1 MPPNNPPLSF
11 APATKTHPAPLKQKW
26 LGTVFLFAFL
36 FQLHAGTGFVYLADT
51 SKLFYGS
58 NNEVYSAGSH
68 QLLYFQK
75 GNIFFNGVSDDK
87 QNIFLL
93 TTSMNPGSHQP
104 ELIYEKDNRM
114 PVYSFTDNKFYY
126 GNIQSGDLKEKTE
139 LIHIERIK
147 KWLSFYGS
155 HNDSLLAYYN
165 ADSLPGSTAILVAYT
180 LIKKYDLDKKNSS
193 RQTTAPF
200 QTSDYATIK
209 PVWGNTTANEWLWDG
224 KVLRPRWN
232 VDPRLAW
239 TFDGSTLKPQN
250 SSNIYQQ
257 YEWDGENFKPIWRTN
272 QAEEWTYD
280 GRLIKPTYDT
290 DWANQYLIENGV
302 IKPWSN
308 VHSEKEWN
316 IDGQIPVPVIILILS
331 GIAKP
336 Y

>member
-1 MPPNNPPLSF
+1 M
-11 APATKTHPAPLKQKW
+11 KQKG
-26 LGTVFLFAFL
+26 LCALFLSGFFSHL
-36 FQLHAGTGFVYLADT
+36 LAGTGFVYLADT
-51 SKLFYGS
+51 SKLFYGI
-58 NNEVYSAGSH
+58 NNEIYSATGQ

-75 GNIFFNGVSDDK
+75 GNIFFKGNDDEK

-93 TTSMNPGSHQP
+93 TTSMNSNSDKT
-104 ELIYEKDNRM
+104 ELLYEKDKNM
-114 PVYSFTDNKFYY
+114 PVYSFAANKFYN
-126 GNIQSGDLKEKTE
+126 GNVQSDDLKEKTE
-139 LIHIERIK
+139 LIHVEKIK
-147 KWLSFYGS
+147 KWLSFYAS

-165 ADSLPGSTAILVAYT
+165 ADSLPSSTAILVAYT
-180 LIKKYDLDKKNSS
+180 LIKKYDLDKQNISK
-193 RQTTAPF
+193 REMPPF
-200 QTSDYATIK
+200 QTAEYASLK

-232 VDPRLAW
+232 VDPRLVW
-239 TFDGSTLKPQN
+239 TFDGSTLQPQN

-272 QAEEWTYD
+272 KAEEWTYD
-280 GRLIKPTYDT
+280 GRLIKPIYDT
-290 DWANQYLIENGV
+290 DWANQYVMENGV

-316 IDGQIPVPVIILILS
+316 IDGDIPIPVVILVLS